1 MIIIVAV
8 IIITNIQEI
17 FLVLVIFFLLMRSQH
32 EKQLRSVLQCRILA
46 YPVNF
51 KVNSYQ
57 GKW

>member
-8 IIITNIQEI
+8 IIITNIREI
-17 FLVLVIFFLLMRSQH
+17 FLVLVFFFLLMRSQH
-32 EKQLRSVLQCRILA
+32 EKPLRSVLQCRILA

-51 KVNSYQ
+51 KANSYQ

>member
-17 FLVLVIFFLLMRSQH
+17 FLVLVFFFLLMRSQH
-32 EKQLRSVLQCRILA
+32 EKPLRSVLQ
-46 YPVNF
+46 YNPVNF
-51 KVNSYQ
+51 KANSYQ

>member
-17 FLVLVIFFLLMRSQH
+17 FLVLVIFFFIN
-32 EKQLRSVLQCRILA
+32 EKPLRSVLQCRILA

-51 KVNSYQ
+51 KANSYQ